1 MGDSEVVSDDVVS
14 DALLS
19 VSLSEPQAARLMDA
33 VSASA
38 AMPRVRVR
46 SKVFMVV
53 PFGEVPVEWA
63 GARCREVFV
72 AVPEA
77 DG

>member
-1 MGDSEVVSDDVVS
+1 
-14 DALLS
+14 
-19 VSLSEPQAARLMDA
+19 
-33 VSASA
+33 
-38 AMPRVRVR
+38 VRVR

-72 AVPEA
+72 AVREA